1 MAYLLILPLC
11 LYVILATIAIQRQ
24 PRSVSNVALALY
36 VMSAAIGT
44 AADMVMGTTSSRA
57 GAEWASVIMVVAAS
71 WCFLAFLPL
80 TLIGLYFEN
89 WLRIYQRRV
98 IAVTL
103 GSMILVNFLAFGY
116 RAASGYPM
124 VLPVTSHAWLPW
136 AISDVALV
144 WPRSLAVLLSTQI
157 LYVIVVAAALH
168 RQRVT
173 LWRGAVP
180 LTLVVLL
187 SALIPMLSP
196 LAGARWLVTVAALSY
211 TPPVLLITVLLIRA
225 VRLVTLDDLI
235 QTTLQTTND
244 GLVVIDANQRVVWK
258 NVQMTRWLSAGLPG
272 AVTPPHVLELLRGT
286 PLSNVVKSLLETN
299 TTQGE
304 CEAAFGGDEYVL
316 QVELQLLHNVHSLPG
331 ARLLLFRDVTA
342 LRVRRNLEERRQ
354 EILALSAISASIS
367 ASLEMDQVI
376 SRALQQVRTVSRADS
391 VAVYLLDEHD
401 LSTLYLAGSLVLSD
415 DVGPPNEKSSVDNST
430 KGQVVRTRQTV
441 LVSDARED
449 AVYGPRYEALN
460 LRAGASV
467 PIMARE
473 RMIGVLQVSYQ
484 SPHKF
489 DAVEVA
495 LLESV
500 GRQLAVAL
508 DNARLHRQEREQRHL
523 AEVLRTLAGILA
535 NKKLDEA
542 LQLVLERLRELLDYD
557 YAAVLLLG
565 EPGQLQVGA
574 SIDNKHAPADL
585 QPRQETCLEIDRFPY
600 LKRLFDG
607 RSPQIVSDTT
617 TDSVWPSSDF
627 AYSSW
632 MGVPLKTRDQIWGCL
647 SIAHCEPG
655 RFTTAD
661 LQIASTFADHAVVA
675 VESAQL
681 FETEQRRRVQ
691 AEQMQRA
698 SYDLVTSRDL
708 EGALS
713 AVLRHLSQIITF
725 DQAHIG
731 LIDHDTGLW
740 TFHAAHPP
748 AFISLFKPVPITQY
762 RLILRI
768 VADKRPILVPD
779 TRQNPDWRPGR
790 HSSLEVRSWIGAPL
804 IMRGQVIGLLG
815 IDSFHPNSF
824 LEEHVQIAQT
834 VANQIAAVFQNF
846 RLLDEASR
854 RNRALGALNTVLAA
868 SNEALT
874 HENLLRVSLERV
886 LETLNL
892 SGGTIHH
899 YDESARELW
908 LRAVSGLPD
917 GAIQRLVRV
926 PAEAGLTGVSLPPFT
941 GPDGQPQT
949 FFSVPLVSHGTGI
962 GLLSICQKEGETLGP
977 DLQELLTS
985 IGQQL
990 GVVMDNA
997 VLFENATRR
1006 VALST
1011 DLGHL
1016 SLAIS
1021 AQLDRDT
1028 VLNLICRESITVFG
1042 AQGAYIW
1049 LIQGDQLVGTAA
1061 YGLGSDRFPG
1071 HVIDRQAADLL
1082 PVRVIKEWRPRYVNS
1097 AAGSAVLPPDF
1108 LEMTHAQAVIAVPLL
1123 KADVPIGT
1131 LLLVNTQNP
1140 AAFADWLTEQIGLFG
1155 VQAALAIQNAD
1166 LFEEVRR
1173 RLDQL
1178 RLVNEVGRYSTAIL
1192 SPSTLVEGVARKLF
1206 DLLQYD
1212 MVRLFQMDSGQ
1223 LQLNAVFVRAAPT
1236 AQAPEP
1242 DSPSRIVATKSVQR
1256 TEPVLENLMYPPHP
1270 GTPGMEEE
1278 FECCTLAV
1286 PLIVA
1291 DEVTGVL
1298 VVERR
1303 GHNSIVQEDLDVLE
1317 PLAAQLA
1324 ISLSNALLYEK
1335 VRRQAIELEA
1345 RVAQR
1350 TAEIRQQQERTE
1362 AILRSVADAVI
1373 VFDLNGRVVMTNP
1386 VARRLFDRHDL
1397 DMNLGGRVLELVAR
1411 AVGPDPGAYGATE
1424 IIEFGEVALQAK
1436 AARVVEDGDVLGSVV
1451 ILRDISRLRELDRL
1465 KDKFVSTVS
1474 HELRTPLANLKLY
1487 LSLLQQGRPERHEK
1501 YLDVMQRE
1509 VERLAR
1515 LIGDLLQISRLQSEQ
1530 HAERPQQRETID
1542 FEALIE
1548 TVIHNNVAWA
1558 DSEHKELLHECVSSP
1573 LPTGHGDLDQLVRA
1587 LTNLVSNAISYTPEG
1602 GRIVVRSQVEPAE
1615 HAQPD
1620 WVIIDVIDTGIG
1632 IPARELATIF
1642 ERFYRGSNVSSAMP
1656 GTGLG
1661 LAIVKDIV
1669 ELHGGR
1675 IEVESEEGRG
1685 SRFRLRLPVSNS
1697 KQ

>member
-1 MAYLLILPLC
+1 MTYLLTLPLC
-11 LYVILATIAIQRQ
+11 LYVALATVAIQRQ
-24 PRSVSNVALALY
+24 PRSISNVALAVY
-36 VMSAAIGT
+36 VMSAAIAT
-44 AADMVMGTTSSRA
+44 AGYLVMGTTPDRA
-57 GAEWASVIMVVAAS
+57 GAEFASVIMLLAAS
-71 WCFLAFLPL
+71 WSYLALLPL

-89 WLRIYQRRV
+89 WLRIYRRRV
-98 IAVTL
+98 LAITFV
-103 GSMILVNFLAFGY
+103 GMVVVNILTFAY
-116 RAASGYPM
+116 RAAGQYPP
-124 VLPVTSHAWLPW
+124 VLPVTSRAWLPW
-136 AISDVALV
+136 VINDVMLQ
-144 WPRSLAVLLSTQI
+144 WPHNLAVLFSSQT
-157 LYVIVVAAALH
+157 LYIIVIAAALH

-187 SALIPMLSP
+187 SVLIPMLSP
-196 LAGARWLVTVAALSY
+196 LAGATWLVMVVALGFV
-211 TPPVLLITVLLIRA
+211 PPVLLLTVLLIRA

-235 QTTLQTTND
+235 QAALKATND
-244 GLVVIDANQRVVWK
+244 GLVVIDANRHVVWK
-258 NVQMTRWLSAGLPG
+258 NAQIMRWLSAGPPG
-272 AVTPPHVLELLRGT
+272 AVAPPHILELLRGT
-286 PLSNVVKSLLETN
+286 SLSEAVERMLEMNVA
-299 TTQGE
+299 QGE
-304 CEAAFGGDEYVL
+304 CEVMFGSEEYVL
-316 QVELQLLHNVHSLPG
+316 QVELQPLPNVRFLPG
-331 ARLLLFRDVTA
+331 ARLIIFRDVTA

-354 EILALSAISASIS
+354 EILALSAISANIS
-367 ASLEMDQVI
+367 SSLEMNQVI
-376 SRALQQVRTVSRADS
+376 SRALQQVLTVTRADS

-401 LSTLYLAGSLVLSD
+401 PSILQLAGKLVLVD
-415 DVGPPNEKSSVDNST
+415 GVGPLDEKTSVDGST
-430 KGQVVRTRQTV
+430 KGQVVRTRETV
-441 LVSDARED
+441 LIPDAREN
-449 AVYGPRYEALN
+449 AVYGPRYEAQN

-508 DNARLHRQEREQRHL
+508 DNALLHRQEREQRHL
-523 AEVLRTLAGILA
+523 AEVLRTLASILA
-535 NKKLDEA
+535 NRKIDEA
-542 LQLVLERLRELLDYD
+542 LQLVLERLREILEYD

-565 EPGQLQVGA
+565 EPGQLQIGA
-574 SIDNKHAPADL
+574 SIDTQKFPTDNHLHKDG
-585 QPRQETCLEIDRFPY
+585 RLEIDKYPH

-617 TDSVWPSSDF
+617 TDPLWKSREF

-632 MGVPLKTRDQIWGCL
+632 MGIPLKTRDQIWGCL

-655 RFTTAD
+655 RFTPSD

-708 EGALS
+708 DGALA
-713 AVLRHLSQIITF
+713 AVLKHLSQIITF

-748 AFISLFKPVPITQY
+748 AFISLFKPIPITQY

-790 HSSLEVRSWIGAPL
+790 PSSLEVRSWIGAPL

-815 IDSFHPNSF
+815 IDSFHPNNF
-824 LEEHVQIAQT
+824 LEDHVQIAQT

-846 RLLDEASR
+846 RLLDESSR
-854 RNRALGALNTVLAA
+854 RNRALGALNTILAA

-886 LETLNL
+886 LEALNL
-892 SGGTIHH
+892 SCGTIHH
-899 YDESARELW
+899 YDASAHELW

-917 GAIQRLVRV
+917 GVIQQLVRV
-926 PAEAGLTGVSLPPFT
+926 PVETALADVSLPPYA
-941 GPDGQPQT
+941 GPDDQTYT

-962 GLLSICQKEGETLGP
+962 GLLSVCRKDSEALGP
-977 DLQELLTS
+977 DLQDLLVS

-997 VLFENATRR
+997 VLFEDATRR

-1011 DLGHL
+1011 NLGHL

-1021 AQLDRDT
+1021 AQLDRNT
-1028 VLNLICRESITVFG
+1028 VLNLICRESISVFG

-1049 LIQGDQLVGTAA
+1049 LIEGDKLVGTAA
-1061 YGLGSDRFPG
+1061 HGSGSDRFIG
-1071 HVIDRQAADLL
+1071 HTINRQDTDLL
-1082 PVRVIKEWRPRYVNS
+1082 PARVIKEWRPRYINS
-1097 AAGSAVLPPDF
+1097 VAGSAALPADF

-1131 LLLVNTQNP
+1131 LVLVNTQNP
-1140 AAFADWLTEQIGLFG
+1140 AAFADWLTGQIGLFG
-1155 VQAALAIQNAD
+1155 VQAALAIQNAN

-1212 MVRLFQMDSGQ
+1212 VVRLYQVESGQ
-1223 LQLNAVFVRAAPT
+1223 LQLNAVFVRDWPS

-1242 DSPSRIVATKSVQR
+1242 DSPVRVVATKSVQR
-1256 TEPVLENLMYPPHP
+1256 TEPVLENLICPPRP
-1270 GTPGMEEE
+1270 GVPGMQEE

-1286 PLIVA
+1286 PLIIA
-1291 DEVTGVL
+1291 DEVVGVL
-1298 VVERR
+1298 VVERQ
-1303 GHNSIVQEDLDVLE
+1303 GPNSIVQEDLDVLE

-1335 VRRQAIELEA
+1335 VRRQAVELEA

-1350 TAEIRQQQERTE
+1350 TAEIREQQERTE

-1386 VARRLFDRHDL
+1386 VARSLFDRHDL

-1411 AVGPDPGAYGATE
+1411 ALGPLSETHDATE

-1436 AARVVEDGDVLGSVV
+1436 AARVVEDGEIFGSVV

-1501 YLDVMQRE
+1501 YLEVMQRE

-1515 LIGDLLQISRLQSEQ
+1515 LIGDLLQISRLQSER
-1530 HAERPQQRETID
+1530 HAERSQVRQPVD

-1548 TVIHNNVAWA
+1548 TVVHNNLAWA
-1558 DSEHKELLHECVSSP
+1558 DSEHKELLHECLSSP
-1573 LPTGHGDLDQLVRA
+1573 LPTGYGDPDQLLRA

-1602 GRIVVRSQVEPAE
+1602 GRVVVRSQVEPVE
-1615 HAQPD
+1615 QTKPD

-1632 IPARELATIF
+1632 IPVKELSTIF
-1642 ERFYRGSNVSSAMP
+1642 ERFYRGSNVSPAMP

-1675 IEVESEEGRG
+1675 IEVESAEGQG
-1685 SRFRLRLPVSNS
+1685 SQFRVRLPVSNS